1 MDDVVRKYLKW
12 RIDELS
18 PEQVR
23 RVIRY
28 VAGLLAAEK
37 EINNAPAPTTARG
50 ATNNHLQDTTE
61 V

>member
-1 MDDVVRKYLKW
+1 MDDAVRNYLKW

-28 VAGLLAAEK
+28 VGGLLAAEK
-37 EINNAPAPTTARG
+37 EIKNTL
-50 ATNNHLQDTTE
+50 ATNQSTQGKKQIS
-61 V
+61 